1 MLIRIR
7 ELRRNR
13 CAGLFLFM
21 EEESLDIKTRNVTRG
36 TIKTLDRTASSMHH
50 LKEET
55 IRSKAADIG
64 GRYDSESADSYAQD
78 TAAHNAGDGA
88 AYAARAGV
96 EMILQ
101 SREKADYRAESTTDL
116 AEPGMHGI
124 KMQSVS
130 GSAALKNEERSQQA
144 FREQEIKSI
153 RDRQVK
159 AKMADKEV
167 LGNAEEEKLGSR
179 IRGVSASESKQYA
192 RRNTARILGI
202 QRKSLQDEKLKQS
215 RRKEY
220 AIKRITE
227 RNAKRGALWRSITGA
242 KSSHPDKTVK
252 RSGRLLKG
260 AADGTRT
267 LLSTLSVS
275 SVAVVIVIF
284 IMILFGAALAM
295 NEDGSYMTGSG
306 DATIV
311 EVARG
316 ELGNVGGDKFWKWY
330 GFKSHVH
337 WCACFVSWCANQCGY
352 IETGIIPKFAVV
364 GDGASW
370 FKARHRWAGRG
381 YKPKPGDIIFFDFEQ
396 DGLLDHVGIV
406 ETCDGKTVTTIEGNS
421 GNACKRQYYRVGS
434 SQIAGYGL
442 VLILGGGNKSQMIA
456 RKATQLAYPD
466 SPKESRYHGG
476 KPTPAYK
483 AALERAY
490 PHRGSWGKPSRDGAS
505 CDVFVGVCIVDSGV
519 DKDFPRGYRDQAIR
533 LDKRKDLYD
542 CVISTTSRDIKVSEL
557 KDGDII
563 RYDKS
568 NGGVHIM
575 IYVGGKIKQA
585 GHDNFYPRTN
595 SPGSKLKIR
604 GKKLIRVYRAKG

>member
-1 MLIRIR
+1 MDVPG
-7 ELRRNR
+7 
-13 CAGLFLFM
+13 CFCFL
-21 EEESLDIKTRNVTRG
+21 EGDSLDIKTRNVIRG
-36 TIKTLDRTASSMHH
+36 TIKTLDRTGSSMHH

-55 IRSKAADIG
+55 IRSKAAEAG
-64 GRYDSESADSYAQD
+64 NRYDNESAGSYAP
-78 TAAHNAGDGA
+78 AEIEHFAGDGA

-96 EMILQ
+96 DMMLR
-101 SREKADYRAESTTDL
+101 SREHAAYSAEHLSEADVAD
-116 AEPGMHGI
+116 I
-124 KMQSVS
+124 QSGHFSPKTANAVS
-130 GSAALKNEERSQQA
+130 ENSEQISQA
-144 FREQEIKSI
+144 FRERGMKTI
-153 RDRQVK
+153 RDRQRE

-167 LGNAEEEKLGSR
+167 LRNTEKEKLGIHIGR
-179 IRGVSASESKQYA
+179 VSASENKQNNERTA
-192 RRNTARILGI
+192 ARIPGI
-202 QRKSLQDEKLKQS
+202 RRKSLQDEKLKQR

-227 RNAKRGALWRSITGA
+227 RNAKSGALWRSITG
-242 KSSHPDKTVK
+242 SRNSHPDKTVK

-267 LLSTLSVS
+267 FLSTLSVGGI
-275 SVAVVIVIF
+275 AVVIVII

-370 FKARHRWAGRG
+370 FKARHRWACRG

-396 DGLLDHVGIV
+396 DGLLDHVGLV